1 MTVLAGTPLE
11 MAQKAAEEAGLYL
24 ALDIGSRGSC
34 QIGGNIATN
43 AGGNHVIRYGMARA
57 QVLGLETVL
66 ADGTILTALT
76 KVIKNNAGY
85 DLNQLF
91 IGSEGTLGIVT
102 RAVLRLHAKPRSK
115 STALIATAG
124 YEAAVRVLRRLQSE
138 LGEVSGFE
146 AMWPDFYRYVTDHPA
161 TGIKPLADS
170 YPFYAR
176 PSSRQRAGARCRAAG
191 EAWLRRSRAAM
202 RWIPDLAVGRERAA
216 SGRSARASR

>member
-1 MTVLAGTPLE
+1 TMTVLAGTPLE

-66 ADGTILTALT
+66 ADGTILTSLT
-76 KVIKNNAGY
+76 KVMKNNAGY

-102 RAVLRLHAKPRSK
+102 RVVLRLHAQPRSK
-115 STALIATAG
+115 STALVATTG
-124 YEAAVRVLRRLQSE
+124 YEATVKLLRRLQNA
-138 LGEVSGFE
+138 LGDISAFE
-146 AMWPDFYRYVTDHPA
+146 AMWPDFYRYVTDHPS
-161 TGIKPLADS
+161 TGIKP
-170 YPFYAR
+170 
-176 PSSRQRAGARCRAAG
+176 
-191 EAWLRRSRAAM
+191 
-202 RWIPDLAVGRERAA
+202 
-216 SGRSARASR
+216 